1 MSWLGGSLSSLTGQ
15 LSNLTKDILT
25 EGTEEVSDHVT
36 ELRLAQE
43 KIKELDTVCVS
54 QKIEIDRLKLLN
66 REAEEKAEGSELQI
80 NRISTEYRTLLEE
93 KEKEIKKL
101 KHEVQDLKSSYV
113 SPDTQPAV
121 LRLDSDNGFETVN
134 YGRDEHD
141 FSDSIAMQHD
151 INRLRNDLR
160 QVQAECQHWKGLVQ
174 QENKSGDG
182 EVLGSKENEAGLK
195 KQIQEL
201 QQQLGQEKDT
211 KQHELSALQ
220 DAQTHKISQMRKKH
234 KEEIAELKAKIQ
246 EMDWGSEGWEAQIP
260 EETANMKATI
270 ASLNEEISK
279 LKSERESNLKQITSL
294 KESVE
299 EYQSELSVKQAHSLH
314 LENQLKVAKEEIK
327 LLEEDRDQAD
337 TLEVLSDLRDVRQHL
352 DMTAIERRNKLLL
365 EKDKLVNQMITS
377 NEQKKELECAVENLS
392 ELNDSLR
399 NETKSIVEELG
410 DKEQQKLTAGVVDS
424 LEKETIMLREQN
436 VGLQEQITLLE
447 KALQNVNQERLSV
460 RVSSN
465 SDLPSGDDLIMTS
478 DSASLTSDLSEMSR
492 RNFELDEQVNTLKAQ
507 IRNYE
512 TEISQFEMMQS
523 DWLSEKEALEGV
535 LVELRNQMKAKE
547 NSLNVAEAKKGLLAV
562 AKHEASIS
570 GLPDLVDPT
579 AAIDSM
585 GEISKNSMVEERDP
599 GTDSMAEIADEVVEL
614 DRKVGILTEANAQ
627 LEQERDLLV
636 DEKASLQLELKE
648 LKAKL
653 ESHSSLTEAKSHQDK
668 GKPQNESSLNGQLK
682 EKEKELQALI
692 GGKEDLEESV
702 TGTSEAQL
710 QQKQEEMENLV
721 KSQKEEIEGL
731 EKEVQELKKKMR
743 GKNEE
748 IVNLSLEKEEMMT
761 SLEELDNQ
769 HQEAMGH
776 IIKIKDQFAK
786 SNEELKSKLTQ
797 SETEKQTMQAEF
809 DKLKNLN
816 QSAESSSSNE
826 LNHQIAE
833 LKDETADLR
842 RRIEK
847 SNSMVKTLEQDLK
860 TKDDQ
865 LNEMKDKLASSAE
878 ALNNLHMDKQ
888 ELKEKVDKYKTE
900 LGTQAE
906 KLKIV
911 RVENDKL
918 KQELDISGT
927 NESLKKEDLV
937 HTKSQDSS
945 EIETKKLHLQIIQL
959 SSDIESANV
968 QLKERSAACERLQNH
983 LKKAEDMLNELNKTV
998 ECKDTENVEL
1008 RSRISQLEAEE
1019 LKLKETLTAT
1029 SLDCEK
1035 LQKESDRKTS
1045 ECESFSRQL
1054 HAMENEVHTVKSELS
1069 EKVNENAKLSSQ
1081 VEMHSN
1087 EIKTLKQNLQEKN
1100 SECEIV
1106 IKEISEV
1113 KDLLE
1118 DTADKLHSKCEECQ
1132 TLREK
1137 VERLT
1142 GELEENVNSVK
1153 NEYNAQLLSATG
1165 ELVLVKEEL
1174 ANRTEEWE
1182 NLNKV
1187 LYLKD
1192 EEISKLKKEKSAMQ
1206 HELEHLKTEFDHAK
1220 ESSETNSKELYESI
1234 LQEKQKGNDT
1244 AIAENSRLKNELTS
1258 LDQKMAEQKQH
1269 YESFIEELK
1278 SVEEAD
1284 SSSHQTQLNVL
1295 LEKSHKKDLQISENE
1310 SKLNNLYLQL
1320 QDCQKELVTM
1330 EEKNQELQTDCDTY
1344 VKEISELKKS
1354 VQILN
1359 SENAKM
1365 LESVNQQE
1373 LTLAELNDVQE
1384 QLDAVKTENLS
1395 LESEVQNCKSQNIK
1409 IFEESKNEK
1418 DKLNSQIKELQTE
1431 LSCLK
1436 QVEHGK
1442 HTEHEQLTRENE
1454 SLKERV
1460 IHLESEL
1467 EKNKQFIKDQEA
1479 GIADLNQ
1486 KRAELL
1492 QEVQKESEKI
1502 KSQEGIIEVLKH
1514 NSVQKDDE
1522 ITLLQR
1528 KLTRAK
1534 SLVDE
1539 EQVQQIEMAGSN
1551 LAPQYHL
1558 PALEYKEQKPVQNAV
1573 IEEKIEKV
1581 QTQKI
1586 MSMQTL
1592 NGDIDTEHS
1601 VHEHDVIVEIEKLQG
1616 QLKEKD
1622 SIITELQRNNASLLK
1637 IMDSKSKSQGDNSL
1651 AEMHKLEN
1659 EVKSL
1664 KIEREQMMDVLNEKS
1679 RESSNSKAEV
1689 QRLMNIVSAEKVA
1702 LEKLQKDN
1710 QELVA
1715 KKSAEGDGVH
1725 LDDMQKETVKN
1736 LSRIIR
1742 DKDLEIES
1750 LTQKNAT
1757 LLSVLQ
1763 ESSTEGT
1770 QINSLLV
1777 EKENL
1782 TKQLAALQGE
1792 REQMITYLN
1801 QKHQE
1806 SVAYHAEVQRL
1817 TAFINTE
1824 SEKYEKMKSDYDQL
1838 VPQFEDKK
1846 QSLLKAQNELINYK
1860 QKLQELEV
1868 KTGQMI
1874 QQSESGETVDK
1885 TLYDAKIQ
1893 ENNKLQERYQELMEN
1908 VKEKETKIQN
1918 MYQQVSDM
1926 EQNFRTCDS
1935 ERASYKKQVDSYM
1948 FQVHGL
1954 QTEQGDLKAE
1964 IAQLKQQRDSAA
1976 SECQVLKETNNKLT
1990 LQVQDRDFE
1999 VSSLQEK
2006 TRSLTVMIQEQ
2017 QGEKGQLEHVIQEN
2031 ESTQKHIK
2039 QLTHERDQALHRQ
2052 RQIQEQNTQLLKDI
2066 QSLKEREAKLNR
2078 ELDRLRQ
2085 HLIQIEDGYTKEAL
2099 AAEEREKDL
2108 RTRLTA
2114 AEENALHSSSAVE
2127 SANQHASHQLDSLQ
2141 QQLHFVSQQRDQ
2153 AYLQISSLQEQNQM
2167 YSSSMTNLQM
2177 VLEEFQHEKERMVAE
2192 DTERYTKEVKTL
2204 REQVNKLQADL
2215 KYTKDQL
2222 EEASDG
2228 LEAASRLSE
2237 QLDRKEEALDALR
2250 EEVQI
2255 RESALKT
2262 VEDELRSLRSRND
2275 DRVDKLVIKNLF
2287 LGYFTTPQNNRHEV
2301 LRAIGGVLQ
2310 FSSEDFEKIDGKH
2323 SGGGWVPGFLRF
2335 SGGQKTSSPPTT
2347 PVRRSTIGA
2356 TPAKPV
2362 DNSFSQMFVKF
2373 LERESSPPPPTVRLP
2388 AEEMVRDVQ
2397 KQKET
2402 HKPAYNPF
2410 TAPRHVAMP
2419 TSSTPTLGTQGS
2431 QHLLMSSAVSM
2442 SQTLPTFAAPSE
2454 SSRTPPG
2461 SGRNTPA
2468 TTTSGAILKDVL
2480 NR

>member
-1 MSWLGGSLSSLTGQ
+1 MSWLGGSFSSLTGQ

-93 KEKEIKKL
+93 KEKEIKTL
-101 KHEVQDLKSSYV
+101 KHEVQELKSSYV
-113 SPDTQPAV
+113 SSETQPAV
-121 LRLDSDNGFETVN
+121 LRLDSDNGFESVS
-134 YGRDEHD
+134 YGGDEHD

-151 INRLRNDLR
+151 INRLRSDLR
-160 QVQAECQHWKGLVQ
+160 QVQAQCQHWKELVQ
-174 QENKSGDG
+174 QQNKFGDG
-182 EVLGSKENEAGLK
+182 SVPDSKDNEAVLK
-195 KQIQEL
+195 KQLQEL
-201 QQQLGQEKDT
+201 QHQLAHEKDSR
-211 KQHELSALQ
+211 QHELSALQ
-220 DAQTHKISQMRKKH
+220 DSQTHKLAQMRKKH
-234 KEEIAELKAKIQ
+234 KEEIAQLKAKMQ
-246 EMDWGSEGWEAQIP
+246 EMDWGSEGWESQVP
-260 EETANMKATI
+260 EETASLKASI
-270 ASLNEEISK
+270 AALNEEITN

-299 EYQSELSVKQAHSLH
+299 GYQSELSVKQAHSLH

-327 LLEEDRDQAD
+327 RLEEDRDQAD
-337 TLEVLSDLRDVRQHL
+337 TLEILSDLRDVRQQM
-352 DMTAIERRNKLLL
+352 DMKAIDRRNKLLL
-365 EKDKLVNQMITS
+365 EKDKLVNQLISS
-377 NEQKKELECAVENLS
+377 NEQKKELESAVSNLTD
-392 ELNDSLR
+392 LNDSLR
-399 NETKSIVEELG
+399 NETQSLAEELG
-410 DKEQQKLTAGVVDS
+410 DKEQQKLTAGVMDS
-424 LEKETIMLREQN
+424 LEKETLVLREQN
-436 VGLQEQITLLE
+436 VGLQEQVALLE
-447 KALQNVNQERLSV
+447 KALQNVNQERLTV
-460 RVSSN
+460 RVSSS
-465 SDLPSGDDLIMTS
+465 SDLPSGADDLMIAS
-478 DSASLTSDLSEMSR
+478 DSASLTSDLSEISR
-492 RNFELDEQVNTLKAQ
+492 RNLELDEQVNTLKGQ
-507 IRNYE
+507 ISNYE
-512 TEISQFEMMQS
+512 TEINQFEMMQS

-535 LVELRNQMKAKE
+535 LVELRNQLKAKE

-562 AKHEASIS
+562 AKHEASTS
-570 GLPDLVDPT
+570 GLPDLIDPT
-579 AAIDSM
+579 AAIDGM
-585 GEISKNSMVEERDP
+585 GETSSNSMVEEIEP
-599 GTDSMAEIADEVVEL
+599 NKDSMAEIADEVVEL
-614 DRKVGILTEANAQ
+614 DRKVGLLTEANAQ

-636 DEKASLQLELKE
+636 EEKAALQKEVTTLKST
-648 LKAKL
+648 LLCQSASTTDNSK
-653 ESHSSLTEAKSHQDK
+653 TEA
-668 GKPQNESSLNGQLK
+668 GKIQKESFLNGPLK
-682 EKEKELQALI
+682 EKEMELQALV
-692 GGKEDLEESV
+692 GGRDDSEENRGESPEDK
-702 TGTSEAQL
+702 L
-710 QQKQEEMENLV
+710 QDKEEMETLIQ
-721 KSQKEEIEGL
+721 SQKEEIEAL
-731 EKEVQELKKKMR
+731 EKETVELKKKLR

-769 HQEAMGH
+769 HQEAMSH
-776 IIKIKDQFAK
+776 IIKIKDQVSK
-786 SNEELKSKLTQ
+786 SNEDLKKKLAQ
-797 SETEKQTMQAEF
+797 SEAEKRSMQGEF
-809 DKLKNLN
+809 DKLKTLN

-833 LKDETADLR
+833 LKDETSDLR
-842 RRIEK
+842 QKLEK
-847 SNSMVKTLEQDLK
+847 SNGTIAALQKELSRKEDE
-860 TKDDQ
+860 
-865 LNEMKDKLASSAE
+865 LNEMSDKLASSAE

-888 ELKEKVDKYKTE
+888 ELQEKVN
-900 LGTQAE
+900 
-906 KLKIV
+906 KLKADLSSQA
-911 RVENDKL
+911 DKL
-918 KQELDISGT
+918 KTLKAEKEKIKQDLETSGANDS
-927 NESLKKEDLV
+927 NENDE
-937 HTKSQDSS
+937 SQDSS
-945 EIETKKLHLQIIQL
+945 ETETEQLNLQVSQL
-959 SSDIESANV
+959 SSDLENANE
-968 QLKERSAACERLQNH
+968 QLKEKSVECKRLAGL
-983 LKKAEDMLNELNKTV
+983 LKKAEDMHNEFNKTIEV
-998 ECKDTENVEL
+998 SDAENTTL
-1008 RSRISQLEAEE
+1008 RSKISQLEAEE
-1019 LKLKETLTAT
+1019 LSLKEKLTAA

-1035 LQKESDRKTS
+1035 LKEESERKTS
-1045 ECESFSRQL
+1045 ECESFSRHI
-1054 HAMENEVHTVKSELS
+1054 HAVENKVTTVKTELS
-1069 EKVNENAKLSSQ
+1069 EKIKENTQLSSQ
-1081 VEMHSN
+1081 VEIHKN
-1087 EIKTLKQNLQEKN
+1087 ELSILKQKLKEKEAGYE
-1100 SECEIV
+1100 SLH
-1106 IKEISEV
+1106 KENAKV

-1132 TLREK
+1132 ILTEK
-1137 VERLT
+1137 VDQLK
-1142 GELEENVNSVK
+1142 GELEESVNSVE
-1153 NEYNAQLLSATG
+1153 NEYEAQLLSATG

-1174 ANRTEEWE
+1174 ASRTEEWE
-1182 NLNKV
+1182 KLDNE

-1192 EEISKLKKEKSAMQ
+1192 EEISKLKEGKSAMQ
-1206 HELEHLKTEFDHAK
+1206 KEIEHLKVEFDHVK
-1220 ESSETNSKELYESI
+1220 EASETNSKEAYELV
-1234 LQEKQKGNDT
+1234 LQEKQVQIDT
-1244 AIAENSRLKNELTS
+1244 LTAECSRLKSERTS
-1258 LDQKMAEQKQH
+1258 LDQKTTDQKQH
-1269 YESFIEELK
+1269 YENYIKELK
-1278 SVEEAD
+1278 SVSETD
-1284 SSSHQTQLNVL
+1284 SSDHQTQFNEL

-1310 SKLNNLYLQL
+1310 SKLSNIYAQL
-1320 QDCQKELVTM
+1320 QDCQKELETL
-1330 EEKNQELQTDCDTY
+1330 EEKNQDLQTDCDAY
-1344 VKEISELKKS
+1344 IQEISKLKKLVEKLSSENESMLKSVKE
-1354 VQILN
+1354 
-1359 SENAKM
+1359 
-1365 LESVNQQE
+1365 QE
-1373 LTLAELNDVQE
+1373 LTEAELNSVQE
-1384 QLDAVKTENLS
+1384 ELDAVKTEKLS
-1395 LESEVQNCKSQNIK
+1395 LESEIQNSNSQKCKIL
-1409 IFEESKNEK
+1409 EESKIEK
-1418 DKLNSQIKELQTE
+1418 DLLNSQIKELQNE
-1431 LSCLK
+1431 LNSLK
-1436 QVEHGK
+1436 QGEYGNQN
-1442 HTEHEQLTRENE
+1442 TQDQLERERE

-1460 IHLESEL
+1460 SYLETEL
-1467 EKNKQFIKDQEA
+1467 EKNKQLIKDQEA

-1486 KRAELL
+1486 KRADLL
-1492 QEVQKESEKI
+1492 QELNKDSEKI
-1502 KSQEGIIEVLKH
+1502 KSQDGIIEVLKH
-1514 NSVQKDDE
+1514 NAVQKEDE
-1522 ITLLQR
+1522 ITLLTR
-1528 KLTRAK
+1528 KLNRAK
-1534 SLVDE
+1534 SFIDE
-1539 EQVQQIEMAGSN
+1539 EQIIQVESAGNNSV
-1551 LAPQYHL
+1551 PQYNL
-1558 PALEYKEQKPVQNAV
+1558 PALEYIHKSEVQKPEV
-1573 IEEKIEKV
+1573 EEKIVKV
-1581 QTQKI
+1581 ETQK
-1586 MSMQTL
+1586 MLGMQTP
-1592 NGDIDTEHS
+1592 NGDLATEHTEH
-1601 VHEHDVIVEIEKLQG
+1601 VHDVILEIEKLQG

-1622 SIITELQRNNASLLK
+1622 NIISELQRNNASLLK

-1651 AEMHKLEN
+1651 SEMHKLEN
-1659 EVKSL
+1659 EVRSL
-1664 KIEREQMMDVLNEKS
+1664 KTEREQMMDVLNEKS
-1679 RESSNSKAEV
+1679 RESSNSKAEISK
-1689 QRLMNIVSAEKVA
+1689 LMNIVAAQKTA

-1710 QELVA
+1710 QDIIA
-1715 KKSAEGDGVH
+1715 KRSPDGDGAH

-1763 ESSTEGT
+1763 ESSTEGA
-1770 QINSLLV
+1770 QINSLMSEKDTLV
-1777 EKENL
+1777 
-1782 TKQLAALQGE
+1782 KQLAVLQGE

-1824 SEKYEKMKSDYDQL
+1824 NEKNEKIKSAYEQL

-1868 KTGQMI
+1868 KTGKMI
-1874 QQSESGETVDK
+1874 QQTESGETVDK

-1893 ENNKLQERYQELMEN
+1893 ENTKLQERYQELIEN

-1926 EQNFRTCDS
+1926 EQNFRASDS

-1954 QTEQGDLKAE
+1954 QTEQGDLKTE
-1964 IAQLKQQRDSAA
+1964 ITQLKQQRDSLS
-1976 SECQVLKETNNKLT
+1976 SEFQGLKDANHKLT
-1990 LQVQDRDFE
+1990 LQLQDRDFE

-2006 TRSLTVMIQEQ
+2006 SRSLTSMIQEQ

-2031 ESTQKHIK
+2031 ETTQKHIK
-2039 QLTHERDQALHRQ
+2039 QLTYERDQALLGRQ
-2052 RQIQEQNTQLLKDI
+2052 HTQEQNNQLLKDI

-2078 ELDRLRQ
+2078 ELNRLRQ
-2085 HLIQIEDGYTKEAL
+2085 HLIQIEEGYTKEAL

-2108 RTRLTA
+2108 RTRLTS

-2127 SANQHASHQLDSLQ
+2127 SANQHASQQLDSLQ

-2192 DTERYTKEVKTL
+2192 ETERYTKEVKTL

-2215 KYTKDQL
+2215 KYTKEQL

-2255 RESALKT
+2255 RESGLKV
-2262 VEDELRSLRSRND
+2262 VEDELRNLKSRND

-2287 LGYFTTPQNNRHEV
+2287 LGYFTAPQNSKHEV

-2356 TPAKPV
+2356 TPSKPV

-2419 TSSTPTLGTQGS
+2419 TGGTPTLGTPNT
-2431 QHLLMSSAVSM
+2431 QHLLMSSTVSV
-2442 SQTLPTFAAPSE
+2442 SQTLPTFAAPTE
-2454 SSRTPPG
+2454 SSKTPPG

-2468 TTTSGAILKDVL
+2468 STTSGAILKDVL

>member
-327 LLEEDRDQAD
+327 LLEEDRDQVGRDLVETKQRLLDQLDANHAD

-547 NSLNVAEAKKGLLAV
+547 NSLNVAEAKK
-562 AKHEASIS
+562 
-570 GLPDLVDPT
+570 
-579 AAIDSM
+579 
-585 GEISKNSMVEERDP
+585 
-599 GTDSMAEIADEVVEL
+599 
-614 DRKVGILTEANAQ
+614 
-627 LEQERDLLV
+627 
-636 DEKASLQLELKE
+636 ASLQLELKE

-668 GKPQNESSLNGQLK
+668 
-682 EKEKELQALI
+682 
-692 GGKEDLEESV
+692 
-702 TGTSEAQL
+702 GTSEAQL